1 MRGAAAGSR
10 PIFSSGTGS
19 LDQLRAAAYDLR
31 IGHDFLITPSGARY
45 WPEAPEGRR
54 ALNAPFTIE
63 PGEVAFV
70 SSAEKLAMPNDLA
83 ANIAIRFRTASAGI
97 FVMGGLLVDP
107 GYEGRL
113 HFQLANIGTDP
124 FIVVP
129 GKTSVAALQFLPVV
143 GRAEPPT
150 EVRESD
156 SSDFIDRFFY
166 VGAEEPLP
174 SAVFFAKATSAA
186 ELTKELEVEVKAT
199 SKSTEQLVVFG
210 VFLVSATLFTVAVA
224 ALVDA
229 LAAGTVEKAGKEVV
243 AQTEFSLVGVSGAA
257 TLVLAVGIVICL
269 MMQPVREVM
278 IRNRKGKRTE
288 TAEQSGSTG

>member
-1 MRGAAAGSR
+1 MRGAAAGSH

-19 LDQLRAAAYDLR
+19 VDQLRAAAYDLR

-45 WPEAPEGRR
+45 WPDAPEGRQ
-54 ALNAPFTIE
+54 ALTAPFTIN

-70 SSAEKLAMPNDLA
+70 SSAEELAMPDDLA

-107 GYEGRL
+107 GYKGRL

-143 GRAEPPT
+143 GRVAPPT
-150 EVRESD
+150 ESRD
-156 SSDFIDRFFY
+156 SSDFLDRFFY

-174 SAVFFAKATSAA
+174 SAVFFAKASSAA

-229 LAAGTVEKAGKEVV
+229 LAAGAVEKAGKDVV
-243 AQTEFSLVGVSGAA
+243 AQTEFSLAGVAGAA
-257 TLVLAVGIVICL
+257 TVMLGVGIVICL

-278 IRNRKGKRTE
+278 IRSSKGKRAE
-288 TAEQSGSTG
+288 TAEEGGSGG